1 MTSMTMGQP
10 PDRYPYETGPD
21 PHSLYEHASP
31 TADEAFA
38 SAADPPGPDPMTAI
52 DVRNQVVGR
61 MRWMNLKHAQHA
73 WEQRYRDPLAPYGL
87 AFLFVQPDPVRSGR
101 LLVKAATKLWLAGPE
116 TEHLP
121 RLLFGLN
128 EVIGRRMQSGPFS
141 VQAELANRTDD
152 GMTDDAYYIG
162 VGLSSLDTHTGAW
175 EQVRDR
181 VDNLINVPGQI
192 MIVLTDQTTIVCD
205 RRAFNEFN
213 AFQIYSTRTLGDV
226 FTNGV
231 YRWAWSQPDQL
242 RSDPALAEVLHWLDT
257 LNLTL
262 WQADNARIVA
272 TRSRGRGPGGG
283 ERGS

>member
-1 MTSMTMGQP
+1 MTMGQP
-10 PDRYPYETGPD
+10 PDPYPFQIRPD
-21 PHSLYEHASP
+21 QPPPYDSVSPVSDPSPASQAEP
-31 TADEAFA
+31 SGSDAF
-38 SAADPPGPDPMTAI
+38 TAI
-52 DVRNQVVGR
+52 DVRNQVVAR
-61 MRWMNLKHAQHA
+61 MRFMNLKHAQHA

-87 AFLFVQPDPVRSGR
+87 AFLFVQSDPVRAGR

-128 EVIGRRMQSGPFS
+128 DLIGRRMQAGPLN
-141 VQAELANRTDD
+141 VRAELANRTDD
-152 GMTDDAYYIG
+152 GMSDDAYYIG
-162 VGLSSLDTHTGAW
+162 VGLSSLDTHTGTW

-181 VDNLINVPGQI
+181 VDSLIHVPGQI
-192 MIVLTDQTTIVCD
+192 MTVLTDQTTIYCD

-213 AFQIYSTRTLGDV
+213 AFHIYSTHSLGDV

-231 YRWAWSQPDQL
+231 YRWSWTQPEQL
-242 RSDPALAEVLHWLDT
+242 RTDPALAEVLHWLDT

-272 TRSRGRGPGGG
+272 ARSPGRGRDGG
-283 ERGS
+283 